1 MSKKRNRKPP
11 QKKVS
16 PALEVRFKRRCDA
29 VAAVQHSESVETV
42 ARVFGIGVSTL
53 FQWLARYRQGG
64 WDALRDGSRSGR
76 KKKLTAAII
85 KWLYDAITMKDP
97 MQFQFDFCLW
107 TLEIIRNIIRKTF
120 NISIS
125 KASISRLM
133 RQIGLSAQRPVFK
146 AVQQNPQEVDKYL
159 KERYPEIRARA
170 KRNGAEI
177 FFIDEAAFRSDHHS
191 GTTWAPIGETPIIP
205 EHRGRFGAKSISAIS
220 AKGKMYFR
228 IFEGSMN
235 KEGFIDFL
243 KKLRRDVGKPIIVI
257 ADCASYHKANA
268 VKEYVAETQGNVGLE
283 LLPVRSPE
291 LNPDEQVWNQAKK
304 SLGKMIIQNKAD
316 MKKCVSKVLR
326 SIQRRANLIIA
337 FFQLPDTKYAGMDL
351 C

>member
-1 MSKKRNRKPP
+1 
-11 QKKVS
+11 
-16 PALEVRFKRRCDA
+16 
-29 VAAVQHSESVETV
+29 
-42 ARVFGIGVSTL
+42 
-53 FQWLARYRQGG
+53 
-64 WDALRDGSRSGR
+64 
-76 KKKLTAAII
+76 
-85 KWLYDAITMKDP
+85 
-97 MQFQFDFCLW
+97 
-107 TLEIIRNIIRKTF
+107 
-120 NISIS
+120 
-125 KASISRLM
+125 
-133 RQIGLSAQRPVFK
+133 
-146 AVQQNPQEVDKYL
+146 
-159 KERYPEIRARA
+159 
-170 KRNGAEI
+170 
-177 FFIDEAAFRSDHHS
+177 
-191 GTTWAPIGETPIIP
+191 
-205 EHRGRFGAKSISAIS
+205 
-220 AKGKMYFR
+220 
-228 IFEGSMN
+228 MN

>member
-1 MSKKRNRKPP
+1 
-11 QKKVS
+11 
-16 PALEVRFKRRCDA
+16 
-29 VAAVQHSESVETV
+29 
-42 ARVFGIGVSTL
+42 
-53 FQWLARYRQGG
+53 
-64 WDALRDGSRSGR
+64 
-76 KKKLTAAII
+76 
-85 KWLYDAITMKDP
+85 

-235 KEGFIDFL
+235 KEGFTDFL

-316 MKKCVSKVLR
+316 MEKCVSKVLR
-326 SIQRRANLIIA
+326 SIQRRANLIRA